1 MQIKNYKIMKTSY
14 NPNNFNFSEYLREHP
29 LKTWDITKTLN
40 SPKVIEKTISPKILY
55 YHIRFN
61 NFRVFNPEN
70 CMDFLVEVLRQ
81 FPKNWE
87 IQEVHF
93 IEEDTT
99 DIPLKRSYPDLY
111 TIYKVDTGNTEPVNL
126 DFLKIFHNGEAN
138 IFYYYDC
145 NFFLNIVTI
154 QKA

>member
-1 MQIKNYKIMKTSY
+1 
-14 NPNNFNFSEYLREHP
+14 
-29 LKTWDITKTLN
+29 
-40 SPKVIEKTISPKILY
+40 
-55 YHIRFN
+55 
-61 NFRVFNPEN
+61 
-70 CMDFLVEVLRQ
+70 MDFLVEVLRQ

-99 DIPLKRSYPDLY
+99 DIPLKRGYPDLY

-126 DFLKIFHNGEAN
+126 DFLKILHNGEAN

>member
-1 MQIKNYKIMKTSY
+1 MKTSY
-14 NPNNFNFSEYLREHP
+14 NPNHFTFSEYLREHP
-29 LKTWDITKTLN
+29 FKTWDITKTLN
-40 SPKVIEKTISPKILY
+40 SPAVIEKITFQMVLY

-61 NFRVFNPEN
+61 NFQVFNPEN
-70 CMDFLVEVLRQ
+70 CMDFLVEVFHQ
-81 FPKNWE
+81 FPENWALQE
-87 IQEVHF
+87 IQF

-99 DIPLKRSYPDLY
+99 NNPLKRGYPDLY
-111 TIYKVDTGNTEPVNL
+111 TIYKVDTGYTNPINL
-126 DFLKIFHNGEAN
+126 DFLKILLGEAT